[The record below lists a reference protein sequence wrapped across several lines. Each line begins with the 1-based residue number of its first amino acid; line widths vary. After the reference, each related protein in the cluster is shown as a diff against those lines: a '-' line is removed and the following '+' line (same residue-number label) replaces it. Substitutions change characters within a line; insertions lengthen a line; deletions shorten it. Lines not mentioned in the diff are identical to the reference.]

1 MIFMLILK
9 MIFNISWF
17 ICNTSEHLKV
27 SGTKWEG
34 HQVSNEF
41 PSIHIYRPQNVQM
54 GLELG
59 YMTYSVRLFDRD
71 SCTNED
77 ICQIMVRRRRLGAH

>member
-1 MIFMLILK
+1 M
-9 MIFNISWF
+9 
-17 ICNTSEHLKV
+17 
-27 SGTKWEG
+27 
-34 HQVSNEF
+34 SNEF